1 MKDQNNF
8 FFSGIQLL
16 IFLFFHRSVIRK
28 KNNRQ
33 KRNTSYHY
41 GEHNKASKKA
51 CYSDSLNIYLKL
63 LAMAWKGE
71 KNLLNIK
78 RCSLE
83 NVESLCNFVVGQQA
97 IDGDAETRL
106 LRELFDGKV
115 RAGHDR

>member
-1 MKDQNNF
+1 
-8 FFSGIQLL
+8 
-16 IFLFFHRSVIRK
+16 
-28 KNNRQ
+28 
-33 KRNTSYHY
+33 
-41 GEHNKASKKA
+41 
-51 CYSDSLNIYLKL
+51 
-63 LAMAWKGE
+63 MAWKGE

-78 RCSLE
+78 RCSLK